1 MHSRACSPIAPMPCV
16 SETEVVVLPS
26 PAFVGV
32 MAVTQM
38 ILPSGLSLSRS
49 STERRIFAL

>member
-1 MHSRACSPIAPMPCV
+1 MQRSAFSPIAPMPCV

-32 MAVTQM
+32 IAVTQM

-49 STERRIFAL
+49 STERRILAL

>member
-1 MHSRACSPIAPMPCV
+1 MHRSACSPMAPMPCV

-26 PAFVGV
+26 PALVGV
-32 MAVTQM
+32 IAVTQM
-38 ILPSGLSLSRS
+38 ILPSGLSFSRS

>member
-1 MHSRACSPIAPMPCV
+1 MHSSACSPIAPMPWV

-26 PAFVGV
+26 PALVGV

-38 ILPSGLSLSRS
+38 ILPSGLSFRRS
-49 STERRIFAL
+49 STERRTFAL